1 MTSRAFPRTWRH
13 ALRLRMRLCQHVAAL
28 AGRGR
33 LGAFWPDL
41 AAFAGALLSAVLA
54 ALLLGS
60 LHGCGGGVGGEGTGS
75 FASGPITGFGS
86 IIVNDVRYDDS
97 AATLVDDDGS
107 ALPAG
112 SLALG
117 AVVQI
122 SGGALGSDATD
133 GSAVATAY
141 RVQLTRAVVGPV
153 AAVDAAAGRLVVLG
167 QAVRTTASTVLDA
180 RLAAGLAALKP
191 GDLVEVHGAYD
202 ASARTYVATRLA
214 LAADGS
220 AWRVRGPV
228 GAVDAAGGTVTIGG
242 QAYGLASS
250 IPADALRSGAV
261 VQVQVQSGGSG
272 PLQLK
277 TAPKAEDTPAS
288 GEGTELRGRIT
299 QLASAMRFSV
309 GNVTV
314 DAGAAR
320 VSGTPALGAEVRVSG
335 TVQSGVLVAREV
347 RVDGGEAGSSAA
359 FSLRGPVS
367 SLDTAARRLVVRG
380 TMVSYARI
388 DLVVEK
394 GTLAQL
400 AVGRQVR
407 IDGVL
412 SADRTVVE
420 ATKLRFDD

>member
-1 MTSRAFPRTWRH
+1 MTPRELTPPRRE
-13 ALRLRMRLCQHVAAL
+13 AARLLRLKAL
-28 AGRGR
+28 VGRGR
-33 LGAFWPDL
+33 LGGLWPDV
-41 AAFAGALLSAVLA
+41 AAFAAALLSAVLA

-75 FASGPITGFGS
+75 FASGPVTGFGS

-97 AATLVDDDGS
+97 RATLVDDDGGP
-107 ALPAG
+107 LPSG

-117 AVVQI
+117 AMVQV
-122 SGGALGSDATD
+122 SGGAIGSDATD

-141 RVQLTRAVVGPV
+141 RVQVTRAVVGPV
-153 AAVDAAAGRLVVLG
+153 GSVDAAAGRLVVLG
-167 QAVRTTASTVLDA
+167 QTVRTTAGTVLDA
-180 RLAAGLAALKP
+180 RLAGGLATLKA

-202 ASARTYVATRLA
+202 ASARAYVATRLA
-214 LAADGS
+214 LAADDS
-220 AWRVRGPV
+220 TWRVRGPV
-228 GAVDAAGGTVTIGG
+228 GTVDATGRTVTIGS
-242 QAYGLASS
+242 QTYGFPSS
-250 IPADALRSGAV
+250 MAADALRTGAV

-277 TAPKAEDTPAS
+277 STPKAEDTPAS

-299 QLASAMRFSV
+299 LLASATRFAV

-314 DAGAAR
+314 DASTAR
-320 VSGTPALGAEVRVSG
+320 VSGVPALGAELRVSG
-335 TVQSGVLVAREV
+335 TMQSGVLLAREV
-347 RVDGGEAGSSAA
+347 RVEAVEGGGTAS
-359 FSLRGPVS
+359 FSLRGPVN
-367 SLDTAARRLVVRG
+367 SLDMTARRLVVRG
-380 TMVSYARI
+380 TTVSYARS

-412 SADRTVVE
+412 SADRTVLE
-420 ATKLRFDD
+420 ATRLRFDD